1 MLGLVDFCL
10 VDTTIDQ
17 ELEMRVRRLLLLAPA
32 AASESLHHAI
42 QSEDWDVR
50 ITHTVTEARALAA
63 EGEFHVG
70 IVLLENLDAFSVYDL
85 ERLTIKHPV
94 EWLAVV
100 SPQCLTSPACTKLVI
115 ENFYDHHT
123 LPLDTERLL
132 VTLGHAHGRA
142 EMKHNLNKSPE
153 WVGRYQMVGK
163 SPPMVALYSML
174 DRVTKVD
181 APVLII
187 GESGTGKELVARA
200 IHENSNRAK
209 GPFVPVNCGGLAE
222 NLIHSELFGHEKGA
236 FTGAYQRK
244 IGSLETAA
252 GGVIFLDEI
261 GDLPLGLQANLLRFL
276 QEKTIVRLGA
286 TERIHI
292 DVRVVAA
299 THVNLQKAVAEGRFR
314 EDLYYRLN
322 VLHLKLPPL
331 RERPG
336 DVELFTRALF
346 AEFAGQ
352 KNPVV
357 QGFSQEALTAMNDYD
372 WPGNVR
378 ELVNRVQRSLIMSE
392 HRLVNAGDLGL
403 PTPPHHNGVTTLSSV
418 RAAIEKNAIEVSL
431 ISTANNVSAAARN
444 LGVSRVT
451 LYRLMDKFDINIER
465 KA

>member
-1 MLGLVDFCL
+1 
-10 VDTTIDQ
+10 
-17 ELEMRVRRLLLLAPA
+17 MRVRKLLLLAPA
-32 AASESLHHAI
+32 AATQQLRQAI
-42 QSEDWDVR
+42 QSDDWEVR
-50 ITHTVTEARALAA
+50 TTHCVAEAKSVAA
-63 EGEFHVG
+63 EEDYHVG
-70 IVLLENLDAFSVYDL
+70 IVLLENLDSFSIYDL
-85 ERLTIKHPV
+85 ERLTMKHPV

-100 SPQCLTSPACTKLVI
+100 APECLQSPACTKLVI
-115 ENFYDHHT
+115 ENFYDHHS
-123 LPLDTERLL
+123 LPLDAERLM

-142 EMKHNLNKSPE
+142 QMKHNLNKSPE
-153 WVGRYQMVGK
+153 WVGRYQMVGR
-163 SPPMVALYSML
+163 SPLMLALYGKL
-174 DRVTKVD
+174 DRITKVD

-200 IHENSNRAK
+200 IHENSWRAN

-252 GGVIFLDEI
+252 GGVIFLDEV
-261 GDLPLGLQANLLRFL
+261 GDLPLSLQANLLRFL
-276 QEKTIVRLGA
+276 QEKTIVRLGSN
-286 TERIHI
+286 EPIHI

-299 THVNLQKAVAEGRFR
+299 THVDLQKAVAEGRFR

-322 VLHLKLPPL
+322 VLHLNLPPL
-331 RERPG
+331 RDRPG

-346 AEFAGQ
+346 AEFHQ
-352 KNPVV
+352 EKNPLV
-357 QGFSQEALTAMNDYD
+357 QGFSQEALRAMNEYD

-378 ELVNRVQRSLIMSE
+378 ELVNRVQRALIMSE
-392 HRLVNAGDLGL
+392 HRLVNAADLGL
-403 PTPPHHNGVTTLSSV
+403 PTPDHHNGVTTLSSV
-418 RAAIEKNAIEVSL
+418 RAAIEKNAIQMSL
-431 ISTANNVSAAARN
+431 VDTANNVSAAARN

>member
-1 MLGLVDFCL
+1 M
-10 VDTTIDQ
+10 
-17 ELEMRVRRLLLLAPA
+17 
-32 AASESLHHAI
+32 
-42 QSEDWDVR
+42 
-50 ITHTVTEARALAA
+50 
-63 EGEFHVG
+63 
-70 IVLLENLDAFSVYDL
+70 
-85 ERLTIKHPV
+85 
-94 EWLAVV
+94 V
-100 SPQCLTSPACTKLVI
+100 SPQCLTHPACTKLVI

-123 LPLDTERLL
+123 LPLDAERLL

-163 SPPMVALYSML
+163 SPPMLALYSML

-200 IHENSNRAK
+200 IHENSSRAR

-276 QEKTIVRLGA
+276 QEKTVVRLGS

-299 THVNLQKAVAEGRFR
+299 THVDLQKAVAEGRFR

-336 DVELFTRALF
+336 DVELFAHALF
-346 AEFAGQ
+346 G
-352 KNPVV
+352 N
-357 QGFSQEALTAMNDYD
+357 FSSKKIPSCRD
-372 WPGNVR
+372 
-378 ELVNRVQRSLIMSE
+378 
-392 HRLVNAGDLGL
+392 
-403 PTPPHHNGVTTLSSV
+403 
-418 RAAIEKNAIEVSL
+418 
-431 ISTANNVSAAARN
+431 SAKKPCTR
-444 LGVSRVT
+444 
-451 LYRLMDKFDINIER
+451 
-465 KA
+465 

>member
-1 MLGLVDFCL
+1 
-10 VDTTIDQ
+10 
-17 ELEMRVRRLLLLAPA
+17 MRVRKLLLLSPTA
-32 AASESLHHAI
+32 ATLQLSQAI
-42 QSEDWDVR
+42 QSDDWEVR
-50 ITHTVTEARALAA
+50 VTHTVAEAQSLAA
-63 EGEFHVG
+63 EGQYHVG
-70 IVLLENLDAFSVYDL
+70 IVLLENVDSFSVYDL
-85 ERLTIKHPV
+85 ERLTVKYPV
-94 EWLAVV
+94 EWLAVIA
-100 SPQCLTSPACTKLVI
+100 PQCLQNPACTKLVV

-123 LPLDTERLL
+123 LPLDAERLM
-132 VTLGHAHGRA
+132 VILGHAHGRA
-142 EMKHNLNKSPE
+142 QMKHNLNKSPE
-153 WVGRYQMVGK
+153 WIGRYQMVGK
-163 SPPMVALYSML
+163 SPPMLSLYSKL
-174 DRVTKVD
+174 DRITKVD

-200 IHENSNRAK
+200 IHENSWRTK

-252 GGVIFLDEI
+252 GGVIFLDEV
-261 GDLPLGLQANLLRFL
+261 GDLPLSLQANLLRFL
-276 QEKTIVRLGA
+276 QEKTIVRLGS
-286 TERIHI
+286 TEHIHI

-299 THVNLQKAVAEGRFR
+299 THVDLQKAVAEGRFR

-322 VLHLKLPPL
+322 VLHLHLPPL

-346 AEFAGQ
+346 AEFHQQ

-357 QGFSQEALTAMNDYD
+357 QGFSQEALAAMNDHN

-378 ELVNRVQRSLIMSE
+378 ELVNRVQRALIMSE
-392 HRLVNAGDLGL
+392 HRLVTAADLGL
-403 PTPPHHNGVTTLSSV
+403 AAPEHHNGVTTLSSV
-418 RAAIEKNAIEVSL
+418 RAAIEKNAIQMSL
-431 ISTANNVSAAARN
+431 VNSANNVSAAARN

>member
-1 MLGLVDFCL
+1 MSG
-10 VDTTIDQ
+10 
-17 ELEMRVRRLLLLAPA
+17 RKLLLLAPA
-32 AASESLHHAI
+32 AAAVPLQQTI

-50 ITHTVTEARALAA
+50 ITHTIEEANAVAA
-63 EGEFHVG
+63 SREFTVG
-70 IVLLENLDAFSVYDL
+70 MVLLEYLDTFSVYGL
-85 ERLTIKHPV
+85 ERLTMKYPV

-100 SPQCLTSPACTKLVI
+100 TPYCLQSPACAKLII

-123 LPLDTERLL
+123 LPIDAKRLM

-142 EMKHNLNKSPE
+142 EMKHNLNKSPD

-163 SPPMVALYSML
+163 SPPMLALYGML

-200 IHENSNRAK
+200 IHEHSCRAK

-261 GDLPLGLQANLLRFL
+261 GDLPLSLQANLLRFL

-299 THVNLQKAVAEGRFR
+299 THVDLQKAVAEGRFR

-322 VLHLKLPPL
+322 VLHLNLPPL
-331 RERPG
+331 RARSG
-336 DVELFTRALF
+336 DVELFTHALF
-346 AEFAGQ
+346 SELRQQ
-352 KNPVV
+352 KNPIV
-357 QGFSQEALTAMNDYD
+357 QGFSQEAIHAMNDYD

-378 ELVNRVQRSLIMSE
+378 ELVNRVQRSLIMSD
-392 HRLVNAGDLGL
+392 HRLVNAADLGL
-403 PTPPHHNGVTTLSSV
+403 PTPEHYNGVTTLSSV
-418 RAAIEKNAIEVSL
+418 RAAIEKNAIQVSL
-431 ISTANNVSAAARN
+431 ISNANNVSAAARN

>member
-1 MLGLVDFCL
+1 
-10 VDTTIDQ
+10 
-17 ELEMRVRRLLLLAPA
+17 MRVRRLLLLAPA
-32 AASESLHHAI
+32 AATEPLHQVI
-42 QSEDWDVR
+42 QSADWEVR
-50 ITHTVTEARALAA
+50 VTHTVVEARALAA
-63 EGEFHVG
+63 EGEYHVG

-85 ERLTIKHPV
+85 ERVTMKHPV

-100 SPQCLTSPACTKLVI
+100 SPQCLSNPACTKLVI

-123 LPLDTERLL
+123 LPLDVERLM

-142 EMKHNLNKSPE
+142 EMKHNLNKSPD

-163 SPPMVALYSML
+163 SPPMLALYSML

-200 IHENSNRAK
+200 IHENSSRAK

-244 IGSLETAA
+244 IGSLEAAA

-261 GDLPLGLQANLLRFL
+261 GDLPLSLQANLLRFL
-276 QEKTIVRLGA
+276 QEKTIVRLGS

-292 DVRVVAA
+292 NVRVVAA
-299 THVNLQKAVAEGRFR
+299 THVDLQKAVAEGRFR

-331 RERPG
+331 RERSG
-336 DVELFTRALF
+336 DVELFAHALF
-346 AEFAGQ
+346 GELRQQ
-352 KNPVV
+352 KNPIV
-357 QGFSQEALTAMNDYD
+357 QGFSLEAVHAMNEYH

-378 ELVNRVQRSLIMSE
+378 ELVNRVQRALIMSE
-392 HRLVNAGDLGL
+392 HRLVNAADLGL
-403 PTPPHHNGVTTLSSV
+403 AAPSQAENITTLSSA
-418 RAAIEKNAIEVSL
+418 RAAIERDTIQLSL
-431 ISTANNVSAAARN
+431 LSNANNVSAAARS

-451 LYRLMDKFDINIER
+451 LYRLMDKFNIDQR
-465 KA
+465 QAS

>member
-1 MLGLVDFCL
+1 MKARKLF
-10 VDTTIDQ
+10 
-17 ELEMRVRRLLLLAPA
+17 LLAPA
-32 AASESLHHAI
+32 NSSQQFHQAI
-42 QSEDWDVR
+42 QPDEWEVR
-50 ITHTVTEARALAA
+50 VMHTIAEANSVAGQ
-63 EGEFHVG
+63 EGYHVG
-70 IVLLENLDAFSVYDL
+70 IVLLENLDSFSVYDL
-85 ERLTIKHPV
+85 ERFTMKHPV

-100 SPQCLTSPACTKLVI
+100 TPECLQNPALTKLLI

-123 LPLDTERLL
+123 LPLDVARLL

-142 EMKHNLNKSPE
+142 QLKHNLNKCAE
-153 WVGRYQMVGK
+153 RVGGRYQMVGK
-163 SPPMVALYSML
+163 SAPMQALYGKL
-174 DRVTKVD
+174 DRIIKVD

-187 GESGTGKELVARA
+187 GESGTGKELVAHA
-200 IHENSNRAK
+200 IHENSWRAN

-222 NLIHSELFGHEKGA
+222 NLIHSELFGHEKGS

-244 IGSLETAA
+244 IGSIEAAA
-252 GGVIFLDEI
+252 GGVIFLDEV

-276 QEKTIVRLGA
+276 QEKTIVRLGS

-299 THVNLQKAVAEGRFR
+299 THVDLQKAVHESRFR

-322 VLHLKLPPL
+322 VLHLYLPPL
-331 RERPG
+331 RDRPG

-346 AEFAGQ
+346 AELAVQ

-357 QGFSQEALTAMNDYD
+357 QGFSQEAIRAMNDYD

-378 ELVNRVQRSLIMSE
+378 ELVNRVQRALIMSE

-403 PTPPHHNGVTTLSSV
+403 PTPDHHNGVTTLSNV
-418 RAAIEKNAIEVSL
+418 RAAIEKNTIQLSL
-431 ISTANNVSAAARN
+431 ISNANNVSASARN

-451 LYRLMDKFDINIER
+451 LYRLMDKFDINVER
-465 KA
+465 KGPTLPFAVPSAGA

>member
-1 MLGLVDFCL
+1 M
-10 VDTTIDQ
+10 
-17 ELEMRVRRLLLLAPA
+17 LAPA
-32 AASESLHHAI
+32 PAAGELGQAI
-42 QSEDWDVR
+42 QFDGWEVC
-50 ITHTVTEARALAA
+50 HTNAVPEATSLAA
-63 EGEFHVG
+63 EGGYKVG
-70 IVLLENLDAFSVYDL
+70 IVLLENPDTFNVYDL
-85 ERLTIKHPV
+85 ERLTMKHPV

-100 SPQCLTSPACTKLVI
+100 SPQYLQSPACAKLVI

-123 LPLDTERLL
+123 LPLDAKRLM

-142 EMKHNLNKSPE
+142 EMKHNFNKSPE

-163 SPPMVALYSML
+163 SPPMLALYGML

-200 IHENSNRAK
+200 IHENSCRAK

-261 GDLPLGLQANLLRFL
+261 GDLPLSLQANLLRFL

-299 THVNLQKAVAEGRFR
+299 THVDLQKAVAEGRFR

-331 RERPG
+331 RERLG
-336 DVELFTRALF
+336 DVELFAHALF
-346 AEFAGQ
+346 REFLQQ
-352 KNPVV
+352 KNHVV
-357 QGFSQEALTAMNDYD
+357 QGFSQEAMHAMNEYH
-372 WPGNVR
+372 WQGNVR
-378 ELVNRVQRSLIMSE
+378 ELVNRVQRALIMGE
-392 HRLVNAGDLGL
+392 HRLLTAADLGL
-403 PTPPHHNGVTTLSSV
+403 AVPPQAENVSTLSSA
-418 RAAIEKNAIEVSL
+418 RAATEKNTIQLSL
-431 ISTANNVSAAARN
+431 QSNANNVSAAARA

-451 LYRLMDKFDINIER
+451 LYRLMDKFNIDQR
-465 KA
+465 QAS